1 MKKKLIAIKTS
12 FGIFQALFESNTP
25 EKGYT
30 VTVPKLRGVVT
41 CGDTL
46 AEAKRMAR
54 EAIELHCSCL
64 LEEGM
69 AEIKIL
75 NTPKSRELSYA

>member
-1 MKKKLIAIKTS
+1 MGKLIAIKTGMGT
-12 FGIFQALFESNTP
+12 FKTLFESNAP

-30 VTVPKLRGVVT
+30 VTLPKLRGVVT

-46 AEAKRMAR
+46 AEAKKMAR

-64 LEEGM
+64 LEKGM
-69 AEIKIL
+69 AEIKIF
-75 NTPKSRELSYA
+75 NTPKTRETAYT

>member
-1 MKKKLIAIKTS
+1 MKKLIAIKTGMGTFS
-12 FGIFQALFESNTP
+12 VLFESNAP

-30 VTVPKLRGVVT
+30 ITVPKLRGVVT

-46 AEAKRMAR
+46 AEARQMAR

-64 LEEGM
+64 LDKGM

-75 NTPKSRELSYA
+75 STPKSRERVYA